1 MTSFQITE
9 LKNFMG
15 KLLGT
20 DCFDSFLLAGAQVI
34 TAVEYTIDGHIHPD
48 FYTREELE
56 DPSVCPYEFVP
67 WADMR
72 PVLFQMIRGRRSPSR
87 FRLMLHLRPDY
98 VPGVLKGAD
107 PSLTPEQVKA
117 LVVTV
122 RYEDGKA
129 SLITGTAFH
138 SFVLDKTLDAC
149 WDRAM
154 RQFLTSKQIAYT
166 EC

>member
-1 MTSFQITE
+1 
-9 LKNFMG
+9 
-15 KLLGT
+15 
-20 DCFDSFLLAGAQVI
+20 
-34 TAVEYTIDGHIHPD
+34 
-48 FYTREELE
+48 
-56 DPSVCPYEFVP
+56 
-67 WADMR
+67 
-72 PVLFQMIRGRRSPSR
+72 MIRGRRSPSR

-149 WDRAM
+149 WDRACA
-154 RQFLTSKQIAYT
+154 SS
-166 EC
+166 

>member
-1 MTSFQITE
+1 
-9 LKNFMG
+9 MG

-20 DCFDSFLLAGAQVI
+20 DCFDSFLLAGAQII

-48 FYTREELE
+48 FYTREERE
-56 DPSVCPYEFVP
+56 DPSVCPLRIR
-67 WADMR
+67 ALGDMR